1 MTAAKRKA
9 ATPKVERD
17 DRGLLSDISYVFEDN
32 GLINWR
38 KMVKPEF
45 LVPNRDR
52 TKETNIDALSD
63 RDLII
68 LLGGLKDV
76 AQIRGFSSV
85 DYHVYSAAEEYVC
98 VSCTIKW
105 IPNFETEGRE
115 VSFQSLASTSLNNTK
130 DFGKLYLAEMAE
142 NRAFCR
148 CVRNFLRIN
157 IVSAEE
163 LSNTPSG
170 NPFSNGSG
178 ASASNSSN
186 EPSQIL
192 IDAMKQKGIT
202 FASLKKRLTTEG
214 YPDAEELNSV
224 RDISKPKTFELI
236 SRIKNKK

>member
-1 MTAAKRKA
+1 
-9 ATPKVERD
+9 
-17 DRGLLSDISYVFEDN
+17 
-32 GLINWR
+32 
-38 KMVKPEF
+38 
-45 LVPNRDR
+45 
-52 TKETNIDALSD
+52 
-63 RDLII
+63 
-68 LLGGLKDV
+68 
-76 AQIRGFSSV
+76 
-85 DYHVYSAAEEYVC
+85 
-98 VSCTIKW
+98 
-105 IPNFETEGRE
+105 
-115 VSFQSLASTSLNNTK
+115 
-130 DFGKLYLAEMAE
+130 MAE

-192 IDAMKQKGIT
+192 MDAMKQKGVS
-202 FASLKKRLTTEG
+202 FVSLKKRLISEG

-224 RDISKPKTFELI
+224 SDISKPKTFELI